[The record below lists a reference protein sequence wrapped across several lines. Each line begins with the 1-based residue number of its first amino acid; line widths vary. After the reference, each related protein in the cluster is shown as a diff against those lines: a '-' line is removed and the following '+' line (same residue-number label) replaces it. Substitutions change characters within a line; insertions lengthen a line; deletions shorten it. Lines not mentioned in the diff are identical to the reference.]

1 MTKSEVLKILNE
13 TLDDIKKERSV
24 HHKMDLCDII
34 AKYKKVISE
43 IEMDTLRYNEIVNSV
58 KAYLEIYND
67 YDNPLLY
74 KMSDAESAVK
84 EYLLT

>member
-1 MTKSEVLKILNE
+1 MTKPEVLIILNK

-24 HHKMDLCDII
+24 HRKMDLCDII
-34 AKYKKVISE
+34 AKYEKTINE
-43 IEMDTLRYNEIVNSV
+43 IKMNTLQYNEIVNSV

-74 KMSDAESAVK
+74 KMSDAENAVK
-84 EYLLT
+84 EYLGS